1 MFCIKFVLV
10 NKNTTKNNKMLT
22 IYGIPACNTM
32 KKTFDFLNEK
42 GIPFEFHDYKK
53 KGISAEQLRFF
64 MDQLGEEI
72 VLNKQGSTYRQLNDS
87 EKVNLDIFTYL
98 QEKTSAIKRPILV
111 QNDRCIAGF
120 KPEELDVWLTI

>member
-10 NKNTTKNNKMLT
+10 YKNTTKNNKMLT

-32 KKTFDFLNEK
+32 KKAFDFLNEK

-72 VLNKQGSTYRQLNDS
+72 ILNKQGSTYRQLNDS
-87 EKVNLDIFTYL
+87 EKANLDIFTYL

-111 QNDRCIAGF
+111 QNDRCFAGF
-120 KPEELDVWLTI
+120 KPEKLDIWLTI

>member
-1 MFCIKFVLV
+1 
-10 NKNTTKNNKMLT
+10 MLT

-72 VLNKQGSTYRQLNDS
+72 VLNKQGSTYRQLKDS
-87 EKVNLDIFTYL
+87 EKANLDAFTYL

-111 QNDRCIAGF
+111 QNDRCFAGF
-120 KPEELDVWLTI
+120 KQEELDVWLTI

>member
-10 NKNTTKNNKMLT
+10 YKNTTKNNKMLT

-32 KKTFDFLNEK
+32 KKAFDYLNEK

-53 KGISAEQLRFF
+53 KGISAEQLRIFIN
-64 MDQLGEEI
+64 QLGEET
-72 VLNKQGSTYRQLNDS
+72 VLNKQGSTYRQLSDS
-87 EKVNLDIFTYL
+87 DKANLDVFTYL

-111 QNDRCIAGF
+111 QNDRCFAGF

>member
-1 MFCIKFVLV
+1 
-10 NKNTTKNNKMLT
+10 MLT

-32 KKTFDFLNEK
+32 KKAFDYLNEK

-53 KGISAEQLRFF
+53 KGISADLLRTFIN
-64 MDQLGEEI
+64 QLGEEI
-72 VLNKQGSTYRQLNDS
+72 VLNKQGSTYRQLSDT
-87 EKVNLDIFTYL
+87 EKANLDVFTYL

-111 QNDRCIAGF
+111 QNDSYFAGF

>member
-10 NKNTTKNNKMLT
+10 NKNTTKNDKMLT

-32 KKTFDFLNEK
+32 KKAFDFLNEK

-53 KGISAEQLRFF
+53 KGINAEELRLFI
-64 MDQLGEEI
+64 DQLGEEI

-87 EKVNLDIFTYL
+87 EKANLDVFTYL

-111 QNDRCIAGF
+111 QNDRCFAGF

>member
-10 NKNTTKNNKMLT
+10 NKNTTKNDKMLT

-32 KKTFDFLNEK
+32 KKAFDFLNEK

-53 KGISAEQLRFF
+53 KGINAEQLRLFI
-64 MDQLGEEI
+64 DQLGEEI

-87 EKVNLDIFTYL
+87 EKANLDVFTYL

-111 QNDRCIAGF
+111 QNDRCFAGF
-120 KPEELDVWLTI
+120 KPEELDIWLTI